1 MVNQD
6 CEMIVQILLLLIG
19 LALVVFGADY
29 LVDGASAIAR
39 RFGLSEFVI
48 GLTIVGMG
56 TSAPEM
62 VVSFIGAFE
71 GNADISVGNVIGSNI
86 FNTLL
91 ILGLTA
97 LLLPMAI
104 TPDNRRKDIPMN
116 ILIVTLLIGLGLKS
130 TLFGLGT
137 DGLTRMDGAILLAV
151 FTLYIWQAFASGKPE
166 DMKADDTPP
175 MKFWLALLMILG
187 GLAGLVFGGKLFV
200 DSAVGIAHALGI
212 SDKFIAVTIL
222 AGGTSM
228 PELATCV
235 AAAVRKKG
243 QLALGNII
251 GSNIFNILLILGG
264 SALIHPLS
272 FAGISLI
279 DLGVL
284 LLSTLV
290 LLTACF
296 VGRKNVL
303 DRLDG
308 VLFLLVWAAYL
319 AWLIVNL

>member
-1 MVNQD
+1 ML
-6 CEMIVQILLLLIG
+6 VQILLLLLG

-29 LVDGASAIAR
+29 LVEGASAVAR

-97 LLLPMAI
+97 LILPMAI
-104 TPDNRRKDIPMN
+104 TPENRRKDIPMN
-116 ILIVTLLIGLGLKS
+116 IFTVVLLVLLGFKS
-130 TLFGLGT
+130 TLFGIGA
-137 DGLTRMDGAILLAV
+137 DGLSRWDGGILLLV
-151 FTLYIWQAFASGKPE
+151 FVLYIWQAFSSGKPQE
-166 DMKADDTPP
+166 QKADDTPP
-175 MKFWLALLMILG
+175 MKIWLALLMILG

-200 DSAVGIAHALGI
+200 DSATGIARALGV
-212 SDKFIAVTIL
+212 SDKFIAITIL

-235 AAAVRKKG
+235 AAAVKKKG

-251 GSNIFNILLILGG
+251 GSNIFNVLLILGG

-272 FAGISLI
+272 FAGISMI

-284 LLSTLV
+284 LLSALV
-290 LLTACF
+290 VLSSCF
-296 VGRKNVL
+296 VGKKNML

-308 VLFLLVWAAYL
+308 VIFLLIWVAYM